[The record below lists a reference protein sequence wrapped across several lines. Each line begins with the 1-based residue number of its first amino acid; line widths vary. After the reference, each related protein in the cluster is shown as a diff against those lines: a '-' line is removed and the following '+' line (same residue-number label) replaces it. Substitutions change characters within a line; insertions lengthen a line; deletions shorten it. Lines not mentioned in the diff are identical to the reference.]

1 MPGPAAIV
9 LAAALSRALG
19 DDLLGGCS
27 AAERQTV
34 LRTAGVSPLGTA
46 GGRPVVLVSAHGNC
60 ICGTVNCPYVVL
72 RMAPD
77 GTADVLL
84 NTFAYE
90 VTPTGAAAPLP
101 NLRELA
107 HDSALVSGE
116 TVDAYRN
123 GKYVV
128 VGSARIRGDNGAR
141 KANAV
146 PVRFAP
152 GTSSAVLRGSVSLGW
167 YDEYALSAA
176 AGQRI
181 TVSDLHA
188 PGKLTLSLID
198 QANAHSVDLQPG
210 VPAVLP
216 RSGVF
221 LLHFD
226 GAGDGPQAYR
236 ATVRIQ

>member
-1 MPGPAAIV
+1 VPAAAALI
-9 LAAALSRALG
+9 LAATLSRALG
-19 DDLLGGCS
+19 DELLSGCT

-34 LRTAGVSPLGTA
+34 LHTADTSPLGTA
-46 GGRPVVLVSAHGNC
+46 GGRRVVLVSVHGSC
-60 ICGTVNCPYVVL
+60 VCGTVNCPYVVL
-72 RMAPD
+72 RLAPD

-90 VTPTGAAAPLP
+90 VAPTGPAAPLP

-107 HDSALVSGE
+107 HDSALVSDE

-128 VGSARIRGDNGAR
+128 VSSARIRGDNGAR

-146 PVRFAP
+146 PVHFAA
-152 GTSSAVLRGSVSLGW
+152 GTTSTVLSGSVSLGW
-167 YDEYALSAA
+167 YDEYALAAA

-181 TVSDLHA
+181 TVSEPHASGTLTFTLVDRDGAHAVDIA
-188 PGKLTLSLID
+188 PGV
-198 QANAHSVDLQPG
+198 A
-210 VPAVLP
+210 AVLP

-221 LLHFD
+221 LLHVE
-226 GAGDGPQAYR
+226 GSGEAAESYR
-236 ATVRIQ
+236 ATVTIR